1 MVMLESGLHEKDMK
15 LQANNDLSEIKKLPE

>member
-15 LQANNDLSEIKKLPE
+15 LQANNDLSEIQKLSE